1 MNTTRIGCLN
11 KQQSRK
17 MMAID
22 TRGATMES
30 DDLWRMPMWH
40 DMMAALPARV
50 LLNLKKGTYCVRDNT
65 LRIIYADDIQPQDA
79 DQLIRE
85 WAMCLNEPYKGE
97 FENRFSMRWLVK
109 VGSNE
114 GMALY
119 YEAESHEAGMIS
131 IAVEF
136 GQGSDGKIM
145 EFSFRKA

>member
-22 TRGATMES
+22 TRGATLES

-50 LLNLKKGTYCVRDNT
+50 HLNLNAGSYYVMDNT
-65 LRIIYADDIQPQDA
+65 LRIIYADDIQPQNA
-79 DQLIRE
+79 NQLIRE
-85 WAMCLNEPYKGE
+85 WALLLKEPYRSE
-97 FENRFSMRWLVK
+97 FKYRFSMEQLVRADSDECT
-109 VGSNE
+109 V
-114 GMALY
+114 LR
-119 YEAESHEAGMIS
+119 YEAVSIESNMIS

-136 GQGSDGKIM
+136 GQGSDRKIM
-145 EFSFRKA
+145 EFSFRKS